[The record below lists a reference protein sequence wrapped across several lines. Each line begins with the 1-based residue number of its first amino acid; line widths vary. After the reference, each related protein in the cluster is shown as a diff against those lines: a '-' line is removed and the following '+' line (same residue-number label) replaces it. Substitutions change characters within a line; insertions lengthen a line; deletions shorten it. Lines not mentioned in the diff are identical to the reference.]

1 MSKTMELND
10 VAVNCCE
17 KLIIL
22 YTAKWA
28 AIIAVIFIEIG
39 RWLRIKSS
47 VTRLGDIL
55 DFGQLDY
62 FLYFWAKEAA

>member
-1 MSKTMELND
+1 MELND

-28 AIIAVIFIEIG
+28 AIIAVIFIEMG
-39 RWLRIKSS
+39 R
-47 VTRLGDIL
+47 
-55 DFGQLDY
+55 
-62 FLYFWAKEAA
+62 

>member
-39 RWLRIKSS
+39 R
-47 VTRLGDIL
+47 
-55 DFGQLDY
+55 
-62 FLYFWAKEAA
+62 